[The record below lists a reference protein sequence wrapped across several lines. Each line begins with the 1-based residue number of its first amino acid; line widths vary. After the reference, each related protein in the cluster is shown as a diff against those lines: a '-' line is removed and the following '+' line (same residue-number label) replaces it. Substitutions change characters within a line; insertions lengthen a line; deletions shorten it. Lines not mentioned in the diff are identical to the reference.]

1 MDVNIEESTVSGTAR
16 APPSKSH
23 THLAILAAGYSNG
36 ARINNPL
43 LSADTR
49 ATMTAVDAFDGDVT
63 EDEND
68 LDVVGFEGRPA
79 VPADVI
85 DCWNSGTTIRLMSG
99 TAGLADGTTVLTGDR
114 SLRSRPHGPLLD
126 ALDQL
131 DCRAE
136 STQGDRRAPLVITG
150 PTDGGRVSL
159 PGEVSSHFV
168 APLLMAAAVTP
179 NGIELNVEG
188 SITSISHV
196 DITREILDDFGIESE
211 ETQFGY
217 RVPGKQYYEPSEG
230 EYSVPADFTS
240 IACLLAAGVLA
251 ADDEVTIQSAY
262 PSAQRESRI
271 VEIIDEMGGAIEWD
285 RDNGL
290 LTVRRSDLEGISV
303 DITDTPDL
311 LPIVAVLGATADGT
325 TWIEGGTAGQIKT
338 TTRSAAMVD
347 SLTQMG
353 VQIDEQADSLVI
365 DGGDSELKG
374 ATVDGQRDH
383 RIITALSALA
393 LVADGETTI
402 IDGEH
407 AETGFPGFFDHV
419 FALGA
424 DIHR

>member
-1 MDVNIEESTVSGTAR
+1 MA
-16 APPSKSH
+16 
-23 THLAILAAGYSNG
+23 
-36 ARINNPL
+36 
-43 LSADTR
+43 
-49 ATMTAVDAFDGDVT
+49 AVDAFDGDVT

-85 DCWNSGTTIRLMSG
+85 DCWNSGTTIRLISG
-99 TAGLADGTTVLTGDR
+99 TAALADGTTVLTGHR

-136 STQGDRRAPLVITG
+136 STQGDGRAPLVITG
-150 PTDGGRVSL
+150 PTDGGQVSL
-159 PGEVSSHFV
+159 PGDVSSHFV
-168 APLLMAAAVTP
+168 APLLMASSVTP
-179 NGIELNVEG
+179 SGIEIDVEG

-196 DITREILDDFGIESE
+196 DITREILDEFGIESE
-211 ETQFGY
+211 ETQSGY
-217 RVPGKQYYEPSEG
+217 RVPGDQYYEPLEG
-230 EYSVPADFTS
+230 EYSVPVDFAS
-240 IACLLAAGVLA
+240 VACLLAAGVLA

-262 PSAQRESRI
+262 PSAQRESQI

-285 RDNGL
+285 HENGL
-290 LTVRRSDLEGISV
+290 LTVRQSDLEGISV
-303 DITDTPDL
+303 NITNMPDL
-311 LPIVAVLGATADGT
+311 LAIVAVLGAAADST
-325 TWIEGGTAGQIKT
+325 TWIEGGTAGRIKT
-338 TTRSAAMVD
+338 TARPAAMVD

-365 DGGDSELKG
+365 DGGGSEPRG
-374 ATVDGQRDH
+374 ATVDGWHDH

-402 IDGEH
+402 TDAEH
-407 AETGFPGFFDHV
+407 VESAFPDFSDQL

-424 DIHR
+424 DVRWA